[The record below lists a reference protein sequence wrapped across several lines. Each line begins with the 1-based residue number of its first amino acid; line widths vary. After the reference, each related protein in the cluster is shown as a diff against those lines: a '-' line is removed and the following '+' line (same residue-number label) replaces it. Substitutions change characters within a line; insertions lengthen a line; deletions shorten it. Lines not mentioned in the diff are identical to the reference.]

1 MKKEKNITPLILI
14 GIAAFALT
22 QKGSQPK
29 KETKA
34 PAHGSKIK
42 VKKID
47 AEQFFKNLK
56 PYAIALGKQIG
67 VPYLFIMA
75 QIALE
80 TRFGD
85 SELYRK
91 HFNVGGIKAV
101 KGQKFALYDTW
112 EYYKNKTTGKMDK
125 TRIKAKFAS
134 YNNLPEGLVA
144 YSKILKNRYFK
155 KYLNK
160 TTDAKKYVTLLQSGS
175 PKYATDINYIPKI
188 HKLIDYAKLAA

>member
-1 MKKEKNITPLILI
+1 M
-14 GIAAFALT
+14 GIAAFAFAG
-22 QKGSQPK
+22 KGSQPDK
-29 KETKA
+29 KDK
-34 PAHGSKIK
+34 PPVHGSKIK
-42 VKKID
+42 VPKID
-47 AEQFFKNLK
+47 ALQFFKNLR

-101 KGQKFALYDTW
+101 KGQPFALYDTW

-134 YNNLPEGLVA
+134 YKNLPAGLVG
-144 YSKILKNRYFK
+144 YSNILKNRYFNQYRNKTSDPK
-155 KYLNK
+155 KY
-160 TTDAKKYVTLLQSGS
+160 AALLQSKT
-175 PKYATDINYIPKI
+175 PKYATDINYLPKI
-188 HKLIDYAKLAA
+188 SKLIDIAAKV